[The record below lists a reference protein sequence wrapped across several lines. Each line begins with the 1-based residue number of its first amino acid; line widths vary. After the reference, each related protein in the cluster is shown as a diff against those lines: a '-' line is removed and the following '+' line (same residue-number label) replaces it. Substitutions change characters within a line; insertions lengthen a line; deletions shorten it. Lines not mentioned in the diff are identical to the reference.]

1 MAMKFLRRGL
11 VFRGVLL
18 ALACGAVGA
27 CGSEAQPGAAAAVD
41 AADATTADTAGGT
54 DTSAGSDSTSGADAA
69 GSDAAGAETAA
80 GGDAG
85 DSSGSGDADSQADT
99 QADSSADASGK
110 ATPWGPIS
118 GQCGGLTAE
127 LSSQSA
133 AFVVN
138 TWHFDQAGPFDP
150 VPLRVGAKKRYDG
163 PNAGGSSK
171 CSEVMSMQ
179 LMYECEGAITLKPE
193 VEITYDTQGSIADW
207 LASFGG
213 VKVGVSVTRAYKG
226 PSGTTYTQA
235 DADTL
240 LTKKLKG
247 ILEARQ
253 NVSAAD
259 KWQKSMVHV
268 WTLRPDWVPVLKA
281 SWDGLD
287 PAIKADTIVV
297 VTVEEGANSVVTD
310 TCQ

>member
-1 MAMKFLRRGL
+1 MAMKFLRRWL
-11 VFRGVLL
+11 VWRSVSL
-18 ALACGAVGA
+18 AVVAAAVGA
-27 CGSEAQPGAAAAVD
+27 CGSEALPGATGTADAAGGDSSGAVD
-41 AADATTADTAGGT
+41 TTAGAD
-54 DTSAGSDSTSGADAA
+54 SASGADATP
-69 GSDAAGAETAA
+69 GTDAASDSAATGDTAA
-80 GGDAG
+80 A
-85 DSSGSGDADSQADT
+85 ADT
-99 QADSSADASGK
+99 SADSSADASGK

-118 GQCGGLTAE
+118 GQCGVLSAE
-127 LSSQSA
+127 LASKA
-133 AFVVN
+133 PAFVVN
-138 TWHFDQAGPFDP
+138 TWHFSQSGPFDP
-150 VPLRVGAKKRYDG
+150 KPLRSGAQKRYDG

-179 LMYECEGAITLKPE
+179 LLYECDGAVTLKPE
-193 VEITYDTQGSIADW
+193 VEIKYDVQGSITDW

-226 PSGTTYTQA
+226 PSATSYTQA

-247 ILEARQ
+247 ILEASQ

-259 KWQKSMVHV
+259 KWQKSVLHV
-268 WTLRPDWVPVLKA
+268 WTLRPDWVPILKA

-287 PAIKADTIVV
+287 AAVKADTIVL
-297 VTVEEGANSVVTD
+297 VTVEDGANSVVTD